1 MMSCAIHPLPS
12 APALDWPMLNFFRA
26 LLPRAC
32 SGCGAQLGREA
43 GLCVTC
49 RALLRPQLQSHSP
62 LQTEIGPHL
71 LTLGRY
77 KGVLRRSIR
86 ALKYGGARDLA
97 GPLGRAM
104 AAGIPTEWQIAAVVP
119 VPLHRRRQRERGY
132 NQAELLAQEIA
143 QQVGVPCLNLLTR
156 TRATEQ
162 QAKRHASERAGN
174 LAGAFRLSGTLPSGT
189 VLLVD
194 DVMTTGATLL
204 ACKEALAGAKLKYA
218 VVAR

>member
-1 MMSCAIHPLPS
+1 
-12 APALDWPMLNFFRA
+12 MLNFLRA

-32 SGCGAQLGREA
+32 AGCGAQLGREA
-43 GLCVTC
+43 GLCAAC
-49 RALLRPQLQSHSP
+49 RAQLHPQLERHSP
-62 LQTEIGPHL
+62 LQAETEPHL

-77 KGVLRRSIR
+77 KGVLRRSVR
-86 ALKYGGARDLA
+86 ALKYGGAREMA
-97 GPLGRAM
+97 RPLGQAL
-104 AAGIPTEWQIAAVVP
+104 AAGVPAEWQIAAVVA
-119 VPLHRRRQRERGY
+119 VPLHGRRQRERGY

-143 QQVGVPCLNLLTR
+143 AQLGVPYLSLLTR

-174 LAGAFRLSGTLPSGT
+174 LKGAFRLSGTLPSGT